1 MPQRACIKAFHAAW
15 VRDHTVQTTRRRMV
29 KGVAEG
35 VKARE
40 VATEA
45 ARAKV
50 TVEAV
55 RVKVTVEAARS
66 GATSADMSR
75 AACPPS
81 RPAGRQPWFVAAAVW
96 SELTRAGAAAKAA
109 VCSVLSEPRGIYL
122 VMKWLA

>member
-1 MPQRACIKAFHAAW
+1 
-15 VRDHTVQTTRRRMV
+15 MV

-45 ARAKV
+45 ARA
-50 TVEAV
+50 
-55 RVKVTVEAARS
+55 KVTVEAARS

-109 VCSVLSEPRGIYL
+109 VCSVLSEPARSRSVNASAAACAAAAG
-122 VMKWLA
+122 LAGGNDWACTSRPPQMMPNEDVD

>member
-1 MPQRACIKAFHAAW
+1 M
-15 VRDHTVQTTRRRMV
+15 QTTRRRMV
-29 KGVAEG
+29 EGVTEG

-50 TVEAV
+50 TVEAARV
-55 RVKVTVEAARS
+55 RVTVETARR

-96 SELTRAGAAAKAA
+96 SELTRAGAADKAA
-109 VCSVLSEPRGIYL
+109 VCSVLSEPARSRS
-122 VMKWLA
+122 VNASAAACAAAA